1 MNIALGIIGV
11 FGMLG
16 GVISSGVDSGKQSG
30 QIRDQIDQIHQQTVA
45 LKTEWERALGEQQK
59 MEAIIQSTFPHTLDE
74 MAKLQDKLRTSK
86 AQFVRTNR
94 TIKLFGIGFISV
106 LFFILLMK
114 RYGISAW
121 LNSLIKSGFKSGY
134 NNIKSSF

>member
-1 MNIALGIIGV
+1 MEAALGIIGV
-11 FGMLG
+11 AGMLG
-16 GVISSGVDSGKQSG
+16 GVVSSGIDSGKQSG
-30 QIRDQIDQIHQQTVA
+30 QIRDQIDQVHQQTVA
-45 LKTEWERALGEQQK
+45 LKTEWESALGHQQN
-59 MEAIIQSTFPHTLDE
+59 MEAIIQSKFPQTLDE